1 MLVNQPTAKISKYLT
16 LQIAFP
22 FNLKIH
28 RHIYRISQLLRR
40 KYRVTVTNITS
51 KQVNEQQ

>member
-40 KYRVTVTNITS
+40 KYRVTVTNVTS